1 MPATGPD
8 FISLQARDL
17 DASQVT
23 VVRRDAGDKT
33 AVAMDAIAGRLPTL
47 LDEIQRGLFDDAV
60 AFREANTHRASS
72 YDELRSLIADQGGF
86 VIAAW
91 CGDAACEAQ
100 VKADTKAT
108 IRFLPLE
115 PEDPGELCVVCGRPG
130 IDTATWAI
138 AY

>member
-1 MPATGPD
+1 MT
-8 FISLQARDL
+8 
-17 DASQVT
+17 
-23 VVRRDAGDKT
+23 
-33 AVAMDAIAGRLPTL
+33 
-47 LDEIQRGLFDDAV
+47 
-60 AFREANTHRASS
+60 
-72 YDELRSLIADQGGF
+72 
-86 VIAAW
+86 AAW

-115 PEDPGELCVVCGRPG
+115 PEDPGAPCVVCGRPG

>member
-1 MPATGPD
+1 
-8 FISLQARDL
+8 
-17 DASQVT
+17 
-23 VVRRDAGDKT
+23 
-33 AVAMDAIAGRLPTL
+33 MDAIAARLPGL
-47 LDEIQRGLFDDAV
+47 LDEIQRALFDDAI

-72 YDELRSLIADQGGF
+72 YDELRSLIADRGGF
-86 VIAAW
+86 VTAAW

-115 PEDPGELCVVCGRPG
+115 PEDPGAPCVVCGRPG
-130 IDTATWAI
+130 VDTATWAI